1 MDCADGCSSTR
12 LSTDGCNPSGP
23 LVVHLRCDDIGQLEP
38 ILAANAGL
46 AKRGRALTKFTIWVG
61 NAGRVSGPHVGVYDA
76 PNVIQAIQ
84 QALQGAALAWSCHP
98 EHSFSRRNSRRRPNR
113 IQPRGLMPVMEA
125 VLSKRR
131 ATGLAVSGQAIT
143 IGVPVPAK
151 PKPNL
156 GVLDARRS
164 NQRWS

>member
-98 EHSFSRRNSRRRPNR
+98 DTLSVVGIAEGDLTASNR
-113 IQPRGLMPVMEA
+113 E
-125 VLSKRR
+125 
-131 ATGLAVSGQAIT
+131 
-143 IGVPVPAK
+143 
-151 PKPNL
+151 
-156 GVLDARRS
+156 D
-164 NQRWS
+164 